1 MDAINRVPTEPI
13 VHPIAFFPILYYN
26 RDMADN
32 IIEIECPGCH
42 ASLWVDVDKK
52 VVAQHKKT
60 KKTSF
65 SSFDDLL
72 VKEKEKK
79 QKVEERFSMARE
91 LEQAK
96 KKKAEEIFKK
106 SLGEK

>member
-1 MDAINRVPTEPI
+1 
-13 VHPIAFFPILYYN
+13 
-26 RDMADN
+26 MAN

-42 ASLWVDVDKK
+42 GNLWVDVDKK
-52 VVAQHKKT
+52 TVVQHKKT
-60 KKTSF
+60 KKKNF
-65 SSFDDLL
+65 ASFDDLL

-79 QKVEERFSMARE
+79 EKTEERFLMAKD

-106 SLGEK
+106 SLSLDEE